1 MHVRM
6 YADVEA
12 IDVFLATSIL
22 EDHEDLLNAR
32 YRGSDTRTVKAHD
45 THA

>member
-1 MHVRM
+1 M

-22 EDHEDLLNAR
+22 EDREDLLNA
-32 YRGSDTRTVKAHD
+32 
-45 THA
+45 